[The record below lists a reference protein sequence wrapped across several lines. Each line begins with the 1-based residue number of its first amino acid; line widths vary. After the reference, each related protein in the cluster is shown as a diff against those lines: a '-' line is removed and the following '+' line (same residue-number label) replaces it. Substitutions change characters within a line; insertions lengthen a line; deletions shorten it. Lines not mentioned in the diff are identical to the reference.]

1 MKTETGTVKFF
12 NEEKGFGFITV
23 AGSGQEVFVHKSALS
38 ESIRQ
43 NDEVEFTIEN
53 GQKGPNAREVKVV

>member
-1 MKTETGTVKFF
+1 MRTETGTVKFF

-38 ESIRQ
+38 ETIRQ

-53 GQKGPNAREVKVV
+53 GQKGPNAREVRVV